1 VPRTP
6 LFSSLRTRILLFGTL
21 FSAAVI
27 GVVLITAYI
36 VVATGMA
43 GVADAANRRVAQRT
57 AEIYVAT
64 RDRAQTDAKKL
75 GLTGAAYDAF
85 VRQRTLSQIPALYDV
100 GASSEVQYV
109 LYGPGLKLEWASD
122 KRATVV
128 AATDADNRRAAADT
142 GRPVSTNT
150 YTRSLMSGLFGRAD
164 LGVFITHMP
173 LDFGGGD
180 IGVMDV
186 VYFPRS
192 EEQVIDTTRLP
203 MATLA
208 VSAIALA
215 ALMMNVALT
224 GVLHLIDDLRRAADE
239 VDADRLDVRL
249 PDYGTHEIGDLA
261 RSLNGLV
268 QRLRR
273 RSEAQSRFVA
283 DASHELAT
291 PVAGIRGYVNIL
303 REWGADDPEVR
314 DEAIGAI
321 DRESQRMVRL
331 TGELLSLV
339 RSERVTE
346 VSRESVD
353 VNALIRDVMAS
364 TVTRHI
370 DKGLDFEGP
379 SEDIQFYTWT
389 DPDRLEQI
397 LAILLDN
404 AAKYTPTGGSV
415 WAQAGVEKEDV
426 VIEVCDTGQGIPPER
441 LASIFD
447 RFYRVDDSRGSGV
460 TGFGLGLAIAQRQ
473 MDAIGAKVE
482 VKSEVGKGTTF
493 RVRLPG
499 AAV

>member
-1 VPRTP
+1 LPRTP
-6 LFSSLRTRILLFGTL
+6 VLSSLRTRILLIGAL

-27 GVVLITAYI
+27 GVVLITAYV

-43 GVADAANRRVAQRT
+43 GVADAANRRVAQSA
-57 AEIYVAT
+57 AELFTAT
-64 RDRAQTDAKKL
+64 RDRAQADAKKL
-75 GLTGAAYDAF
+75 GLTGIEYDGF
-85 VRQRTLSQIPALYDV
+85 VRARTLSQIPALYGV
-100 GASSEVQYV
+100 PASSEVQYV
-109 LYGPGLKLEWASD
+109 LYGPQLKLQWSSD
-122 KRATVV
+122 PRAT
-128 AATDADNRRAAADT
+128 AIDSSESDNRRAAAET
-142 GRPVSTNT
+142 GRPVSANT
-150 YTRSLMSGLFGRAD
+150 YTRSLMSGLFGKAN
-164 LGVFITHMP
+164 LGTFVTHMP

-192 EEQVIDTTRLP
+192 EEQVIDATRLP

-208 VSAIALA
+208 VTAIALA
-215 ALMMNVALT
+215 ILMMNVALT
-224 GVLHLIDDLRRAADE
+224 GVLRLINDLRKAADD

-249 PDYGTHEIGDLA
+249 PDYGTHEIGELS
-261 RSLNGLV
+261 RSLNDLV

-346 VSRESVD
+346 VTRESVD

-364 TVTRHI
+364 TVTRYI
-370 DKGLDFEGP
+370 DRGLDFEGP

-397 LAILLDN
+397 LAIFLDN
-404 AAKYTPTGGSV
+404 AAKYTSSGGSV

-426 VIEVCDTGQGIPPER
+426 VIEIADTGQGIPQDR

-460 TGFGLGLAIAQRQ
+460 TGFGLGLAIAKRQ
-473 MDAIGAKVE
+473 MDAIGATIE
-482 VKSEVGKGTTF
+482 VKSEVGHGTTF

>member
-1 VPRTP
+1 M
-6 LFSSLRTRILLFGTL
+6 F
-21 FSAAVI
+21 AAAII
-27 GVVLITAYI
+27 GVVLITAYV

-43 GVADAANRRVAQRT
+43 GVADATSQRL
-57 AEIYVAT
+57 AT
-64 RDRAQTDAKKL
+64 RASELYATARRSAEAEAKAR
-75 GLTGAAYDAF
+75 GLTGPQYEAY
-85 VRQRTLSQIPALYDV
+85 VRAVTEAKARQLFEVPP
-100 GASSEVQYV
+100 SSEVQYV
-109 LYGPGLKLEWASD
+109 LFGPRLQTVWASD
-122 KRATVV
+122 QRAEAVDSIDSENRRV
-128 AATDADNRRAAADT
+128 AAET
-142 GRPVSTNT
+142 GRPVSANT
-150 YTRSLMSGLFGRAD
+150 YTRSLMNGLFSKAD
-164 LGVFITHMP
+164 LGVFVTHVP
-173 LDFGGGD
+173 LDYGGGD
-180 IGVMDV
+180 VGVLDV
-186 VYFPRS
+186 VYYPRS

-208 VSAIALA
+208 ISAIVLA

-224 GVLHLIDDLRRAADE
+224 GVLRLIDDLRKAADE

-249 PDYGTHEIGDLA
+249 PDYGTHEIGQLS
-261 RSLNGLV
+261 RSLNDLI

-339 RSERVTE
+339 RSEKVTE
-346 VSRESVD
+346 VTRESVD

-364 TVTRHI
+364 TVTRYI
-370 DKGLDFEGP
+370 DKGLDFAGP

-389 DPDRLEQI
+389 DPDRLEQV
-397 LAILLDN
+397 LAIFLDN
-404 AAKYTPTGGSV
+404 AAKYTPSGGSV
-415 WAQAGVEKEDV
+415 WAQAGVEREDV
-426 VIEVCDTGQGIPPER
+426 VIEIADTGQGIPPDR
-441 LASIFD
+441 LQHIFD
-447 RFYRVDDSRGSGV
+447 RFYRVDDSRNAEVS
-460 TGFGLGLAIAQRQ
+460 GFGLGLAIAKRQ
-473 MDAIGAKVE
+473 LDAIGAAIE